1 MDTTEQINGTYYYN
15 GKSNL
20 SSHELLFWVFL
31 DTAAIHFGVDD
42 IMTIALIMLGQPI
55 KNTRTKPGGA
65 TKGTSILSHELRKVF
80 HNDLKVRL
88 PTLTNQSIRNLRW
101 SYVTNLGAFAGRWI
115 PILGII
121 YLTGDVIYVSIKAT
135 TRYNAIARGD
145 DKLW

>member
-1 MDTTEQINGTYYYN
+1 MDTTEQVNGTYYYN
-15 GKSNL
+15 SKSNF

-31 DTAAIHFGVDD
+31 DTAAIHFGVDN

-101 SYVTNLGAFAGRWI
+101 SYVTNLGAFVGRWI

>member
-1 MDTTEQINGTYYYN
+1 MDTTEQVNGTYYYN

-20 SSHELLFWVFL
+20 SYHELLFWVFL

-101 SYVTNLGAFAGRWI
+101 SYVTNLGAFVGRWI

>member
-1 MDTTEQINGTYYYN
+1 
-15 GKSNL
+15 
-20 SSHELLFWVFL
+20 SSHELLFWIFL

-101 SYVTNLGAFAGRWI
+101 SYVTNLGAFVGRWI

>member
-1 MDTTEQINGTYYYN
+1 
-15 GKSNL
+15 
-20 SSHELLFWVFL
+20 
-31 DTAAIHFGVDD
+31 
-42 IMTIALIMLGQPI
+42 MTIALIMLGQPI

-65 TKGTSILSHELRKVF
+65 TKGTSILSHELRKVL

-101 SYVTNLGAFAGRWI
+101 SYVTNLGAFVGRWI

-135 TRYNAIARGD
+135 TKYISIARGD

>member
-1 MDTTEQINGTYYYN
+1 MDTTEQVNGAYYYN
-15 GKSNL
+15 SKSNL
-20 SSHELLFWVFL
+20 SSHELLFWIFL

-101 SYVTNLGAFAGRWI
+101 SYVTNLGAFVGRWI

-135 TRYNAIARGD
+135 TKYNSIARGD

>member
-1 MDTTEQINGTYYYN
+1 MYSTKPN

-31 DTAAIHFGVDD
+31 DTAAIHFGVDN

-135 TRYNAIARGD
+135 TKYNSIARGD

>member
-1 MDTTEQINGTYYYN
+1 
-15 GKSNL
+15 
-20 SSHELLFWVFL
+20 FL
-31 DTAAIHFGVDD
+31 DTAAIHFGVDN

-101 SYVTNLGAFAGRWI
+101 SYVTNLGAFVGRWI

-135 TRYNAIARGD
+135 TKYNSIARGD